1 MRVVLNRLLVAFA
14 TMFSAGGAM
23 ACPELLNYSF
33 PKLQDNTV
41 QSMCQYE
48 GKVVLVVNTA
58 SKCGFTPQYDG
69 LEALFDKYK
78 DKGLVVVGFPSN
90 DFGGQEPGTNKEIA
104 DFCRLTYGVKFP
116 MFGKTSVVQGKANP
130 FYEALAKA
138 TGQRPEWNFHKYL
151 IDRSGTRV
159 QSFTSRVSP
168 ESPELKG
175 AVERLLAAQ

>member
-1 MRVVLNRLLVAFA
+1 MRVVLRHSLLFLALM
-14 TMFSAGGAM
+14 TSAGGAM
-23 ACPELLNYSF
+23 ACPELLNHSF
-33 PKLQDNTV
+33 PKLQDNTS
-41 QSMCQYE
+41 QSLCQYE
-48 GKVVLVVNTA
+48 GKVLLVVNTA
-58 SKCGFTPQYDG
+58 SKCGYTPQYDG
-69 LEALFDKYK
+69 LETLFDRFKE
-78 DKGLVVVGFPSN
+78 KGLVVVGFPSN
-90 DFGGQEPGTNKEIA
+90 DFGSQEPGTNKEIA

-116 MFGKTSVVQGKANP
+116 MLGKTSVVQGKANP

-159 QSFTSRVSP
+159 QSFPSRVSP

>member
-1 MRVVLNRLLVAFA
+1 MGVMRWLGVLAVLAF
-14 TMFSAGGAM
+14 GGNAM
-23 ACPELLNYSF
+23 ACSKLLNHSF
-33 PKLQDNTV
+33 LKLQDNTPL
-41 QSMCQYE
+41 SLCQYE
-48 GKVVLVVNTA
+48 GKVLLVVNTA
-58 SKCGFTPQYDG
+58 SKCGYTPQYDG
-69 LEALFDKYK
+69 LESLFDQYK
-78 DKGLVVVGFPSN
+78 DKGLMVVGFPSN

-116 MFGKTSVVQGKANP
+116 MFGKTSVVQGTANP

-159 QSFTSRVSP
+159 QSFPSRVSP
-168 ESPELKG
+168 ESPELKN